1 MTLPFPAT
9 NFGDKSGLVRSAHV
23 KFCIPPSKI
32 SQLVPRRV
40 TYKSDKFN
48 PVESSKESVIL
59 SPDREYDEIVGRFYG
74 EN

>member
-1 MTLPFPAT
+1 M
-9 NFGDKSGLVRSAHV
+9 

-40 TYKSDKFN
+40 TYKLDKFN

-59 SPDREYDEIVGRFYG
+59 SPDREYDEIVGKFYG